1 MTVGDKNIE
10 ILIFTPGRGRGESHD
25 RNNDINDVSI
35 ATSMSELGFITN
47 NYCYIVHLK
56 TKIQQLK

>member
-10 ILIFTPGRGRGESHD
+10 ILIFTPGRGGESHD

-47 NYCYIVHLK
+47 NYCYIVLLK